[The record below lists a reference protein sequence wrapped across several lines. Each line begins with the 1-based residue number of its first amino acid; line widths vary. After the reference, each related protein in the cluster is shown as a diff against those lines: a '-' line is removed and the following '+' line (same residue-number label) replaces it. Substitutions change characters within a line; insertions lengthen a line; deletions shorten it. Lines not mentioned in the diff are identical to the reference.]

1 MSHTYITSKCYN
13 EVKENGKT
21 DDKRMFSA
29 TYDGKRAVIDK
40 FDNNRAYRHEFT
52 ESDIENI
59 NNRRSTRKQSR
70 RANKKRR
77 TRGRK
82 RSSLKKKQKV
92 KNKNKNK

>member
-1 MSHTYITSKCYN
+1 MSHTYITSKSYN

-21 DDKRMFSA
+21 VDKRMFSA

-40 FDNNRAYRHEFT
+40 FNNNRAYRHEFT

-82 RSSLKKKQKV
+82 RSSLKKKQKA
-92 KNKNKNK
+92 KNKKQK

>member
-1 MSHTYITSKCYN
+1 MRHTYITSKSYN

-21 DDKRMFSA
+21 VDKRMFSA

-77 TRGRK
+77 RK
-82 RSSLKKKQKV
+82 KTKNKKQKA
-92 KNKNKNK
+92 KNKK

>member
-1 MSHTYITSKCYN
+1 MSHTYITSKSYN

-21 DDKRMFSA
+21 VDKRMFSA

-77 TRGRK
+77 RK
-82 RSSLKKKQKV
+82 KTKNKKQKA
-92 KNKNKNK
+92 KNKK

>member
-1 MSHTYITSKCYN
+1 MSHTYITSKSYN

-21 DDKRMFSA
+21 VDKRMFSA

-40 FDNNRAYRHEFT
+40 FNNNRAYRHEFT

-77 TRGRK
+77 TRGR
-82 RSSLKKKQKV
+82 RRRSLKKKQKA
-92 KNKNKNK
+92 KNKK

>member
-1 MSHTYITSKCYN
+1 MRHTYITSKSYN

-21 DDKRMFSA
+21 VDKRMFSA

-59 NNRRSTRKQSR
+59 NRRSTRKQSR

-77 TRGRK
+77 RK
-82 RSSLKKKQKV
+82 KTKNKKQKA
-92 KNKNKNK
+92 KNKK

>member
-1 MSHTYITSKCYN
+1 MRHTYITSKSYN

-21 DDKRMFSA
+21 VDKRMFSA

-52 ESDIENI
+52 ESDIESI

-82 RSSLKKKQKV
+82 RRSIKKNKKQKT
-92 KNKNKNK
+92 KNKNK

>member
-1 MSHTYITSKCYN
+1 MSHTYITSKSYN

-21 DDKRMFSA
+21 VDKRMFSA

-40 FDNNRAYRHEFT
+40 FNNNRAYRHEFT
-52 ESDIENI
+52 ESDIENM

-82 RSSLKKKQKV
+82 RSSLKKKQKA

>member
-1 MSHTYITSKCYN
+1 MSHTYITSKSYN

-21 DDKRMFSA
+21 VDKRMFSA

-59 NNRRSTRKQSR
+59 NRGSTRKQSR

-82 RSSLKKKQKV
+82 RRSIKKNKKQKT
-92 KNKNKNK
+92 KNKNK

>member
-1 MSHTYITSKCYN
+1 MSHTYITSKSYN

-21 DDKRMFSA
+21 VDKRMFSA

-40 FDNNRAYRHEFT
+40 FNNNRAYRHEFT

-82 RSSLKKKQKV
+82 RRSLKKKQKA
-92 KNKNKNK
+92 KNKK